1 MSTCLV
7 FAPGAA
13 HTWPNHPENAAR
25 TQAIYDYLRADGIW
39 QQVMHVPAAP
49 ASDEQLA
56 RVHTPR
62 LLHALQQMAGEGG
75 GVIGGDT
82 YVTDASYQLALLAA
96 GGCCAAVDHIMTAR
110 CQNGLALVRPPGHH
124 AGRSQV
130 SGFCLINNVAVAA
143 RHAQARYGLQ
153 RVLILDFDV
162 HHGNGTQEIFD
173 EDPSV
178 LFISLHLYL
187 PLYFY
192 PGTGAAH
199 ETGHGRGQ
207 GYTLNVP
214 LPTYVGD
221 AGYQRLFSDVVLPKI
236 AAFRPELMLISV
248 GFDAHWA
255 DPLSAS
261 GLTLTGY
268 AQIVRTLLQ
277 MADEYCQ
284 GRILFV
290 LEGGYL
296 LPALTVGVRNLL
308 YALTGRQQVKDPLG
322 PLPHPEADVSALV
335 TDLRRRHLLS

>member
-13 HTWPNHPENAAR
+13 HTWPDHPENATR
-25 TQAIYDYLRADGIW
+25 TQAIQDYLRADGIW
-39 QQVMHVPAAP
+39 QQVMHVPAVS
-49 ASDEQLA
+49 ASDEQLMC
-56 RVHTPR
+56 VHAPR
-62 LLHALQQMAGEGG
+62 LLHSLQQMAGEGG

-82 YVTDASYQLALLAA
+82 YVTDASYDLALLAA
-96 GGCCAAVDHIMTAR
+96 GGCCVAVDSIMTGR

-124 AGRSQV
+124 AGQTQV

-143 RHAQARYGLQ
+143 RHAQTRYGLR

-162 HHGNGTQEIFD
+162 HHGNGTQEIFY

-199 ETGHGRGQ
+199 ETGRGRGL

-214 LPTYVGD
+214 LPVYVGD
-221 AGYQRLFSDVVLPKI
+221 AGYQRLFADVVLPQI
-236 AAFRPELMLISV
+236 AAFQPELMLISA

-268 AQIVRTLLQ
+268 AQMVHTLLQ
-277 MADEYCQ
+277 AADQYCQ

-296 LPALTVGVRNLL
+296 LQALTVGVRNLL

-322 PLPHPEADVSALV
+322 PLPHPEADVTQLV
-335 TDLRRRHLLS
+335 AELRQRHLLS